1 MAIALWDGAGGFLEV
16 DCGSQVWWDVGWL
29 VFGIRPGSLWGESL
43 EVYKAGVGSLISFSF
58 FQSGKWREGAV
69 LV

>member
-1 MAIALWDGAGGFLEV
+1 MVLWDGLGGSLAT
-16 DCGSQVWWDVGWL
+16 DCGSKVWWDVGWL
-29 VFGIRPGSLWGESL
+29 VFRYRPGSLWGEFVV
-43 EVYKAGVGSLISFSF
+43 VYTAGVGSFPPFSF